1 MPKLVKVETTH
12 TYLAVDVTDA
22 QVTEARKGDREFEAL
37 LASVQG
43 SFKTSHP
50 TDRSTEFVIE

>member
-12 TYLAVDVTDA
+12 TYLAVEVTDA
-22 QVTEARKGDREFEAL
+22 QVTEARKGDKEFEAL

-43 SFKTSHP
+43 GFKTSHP
-50 TDRSTEFVIE
+50 TDRSIEFIIE

>member
-1 MPKLVKVETTH
+1 MKPGEIITKNEQIDLNKDT
-12 TYLAVDVTDA
+12 

-43 SFKTSHP
+43 KMKISRPSDSK
-50 TDRSTEFVIE
+50 TEFVIE

>member
-43 SFKTSHP
+43 KMKISRPSDSK
-50 TDRSTEFVIE
+50 TEFVIE

>member
-12 TYLAVDVTDA
+12 TYYSVNVTDA
-22 QVTEARKGDREFEAL
+22 QVTEARKGDRKFESL

-43 SFKTSHP
+43 GFKISHP
-50 TDRSTEFVIE
+50 TDKSIEFVIE